1 MQVHHGPPGM
11 GQHHPGPPG
20 SGGQPPPRPPPGMPH
35 PGPPPMGMPP
45 RGPHFGSPMG
55 KWDPPERLLGGF
67 GDLWCPPALPPRG
80 EASGGSEGGVSRIP
94 CGVGLLLQEAG
105 LPGGVFPVS
114 QAGKFKKGGVLS
126 AAASFSPVWGSW
138 GGSTGQP
145 CGPRSWAPAWLGGCG
160 G

>member
-55 KWDPPERLLGGF
+55 KWVPALGGPCSF
-67 GDLWCPPALPPRG
+67 LSMVEFTGPPPPLRG
-80 EASGGSEGGVSRIP
+80 
-94 CGVGLLLQEAG
+94 
-105 LPGGVFPVS
+105 
-114 QAGKFKKGGVLS
+114 
-126 AAASFSPVWGSW
+126 
-138 GGSTGQP
+138 
-145 CGPRSWAPAWLGGCG
+145 
-160 G
+160 